1 MFETISA
8 LTDRHSPIGVQQLSV
23 PVGIMRIYYL
33 LFQSPMGW
41 QLALWFSV
49 VLNVNLAIMNLL
61 PLPVLDGGHILLSL
75 IEWFLGHPIHQKTL
89 EIVQSGFAM
98 LLIGTM
104 IYISFFDVSDWVM
117 GRKSATAMSKTSE
130 TMTFS
135 APAAPATSASSTAT
149 PAKP

>member
-1 MFETISA
+1 MWETISA
-8 LTDRHSPIGVQQLSV
+8 VTARHSEIGVQQLSG

-61 PLPVLDGGHILLSL
+61 PLPVLDGGHILLAL
-75 IEWFLGHPIHQKTL
+75 IEWACGHPIHQKTL
-89 EIVQSGFAM
+89 EVVQGAFAM
-98 LLIGTM
+98 LLVGAM
-104 IYISFFDVSDWVM
+104 LYVSFFDVGDLLA
-117 GRKSATAMSKTSE
+117 GRKTLSGSGKSSE

-135 APAAPATSASSTAT
+135 APAPTG
-149 PAKP
+149 KP

>member
-1 MFETISA
+1 V
-8 LTDRHSPIGVQQLSV
+8 TDRHSEISVQQLSG

-61 PLPVLDGGHILLSL
+61 PLPVLDGGHILLGF
-75 IEWFLGHPIHQKTL
+75 IEWICGRPIHQKTL
-89 EIVQSGFAM
+89 EVIQTTFAM
-98 LLIGTM
+98 LLIGAM
-104 IYISFFDVSDWVM
+104 LYVSFFDVGDLIM
-117 GRKSATAMSKTSE
+117 GRKSAAGADKASE

-135 APAAPATSASSTAT
+135 SPAASAASPA
-149 PAKP
+149 PIKP